1 MGNIPSARCTR
12 HGQGYGTADLEEQI
26 EGGGSGVC
34 HAFRRRGE
42 ILWEHRLRSSWTT
55 GIPRGDRLIHPLG
68 SGRLSGVRYGRGE
81 GLWSW
86 GIPGE
91 ASGNYR
97 STRVIR
103 DVEVFMAFLL
113 DFLITLGA
121 AVVILLVLRLPVFP
135 RDAGDV
141 RRDRAA
147 GLRRER
153 PSAETGT

>member
-1 MGNIPSARCTR
+1 
-12 HGQGYGTADLEEQI
+12 
-26 EGGGSGVC
+26 
-34 HAFRRRGE
+34 
-42 ILWEHRLRSSWTT
+42 
-55 GIPRGDRLIHPLG
+55 
-68 SGRLSGVRYGRGE
+68 
-81 GLWSW
+81 
-86 GIPGE
+86 
-91 ASGNYR
+91 
-97 STRVIR
+97 
-103 DVEVFMAFLL
+103 MAFLL